1 MPRDM
6 RKEWEN
12 SPAGKFHKKVTV
24 VKHKEKMDRQAEESD
39 HRRGLVIAGLDSAQA
54 AKAVEA
60 ELGKGETVE
69 HPHGSFKTSEQVADE
84 KEKYNEE
91 VANKAAEKFAAA
103 EQKGK
108 DKAARRGKGVGPHP
122 TTDEEALRLQTENEA
137 VGRGEGVDPDH
148 SFGQY
153 TTNDEELQRQADQL
167 AIDQQKLAQ

>member
-1 MPRDM
+1 VPRDM
-6 RKEWEN
+6 RKEWED

-24 VKHKEKMDRQAEESD
+24 VKHKEKMDRQAEERD

-84 KEKYNEE
+84 KEKHNEE

-108 DKAARRGKGVGPHP
+108 DKAARRGKGV
-122 TTDEEALRLQTENEA
+122 
-137 VGRGEGVDPDH
+137 DPDH

-153 TTNDEELQRQADQL
+153 PTNDEEALRLQEVNKYPPDRDDIEEEHDAEIQVQAAEL
-167 AIDQQKLAQ
+167 KATAKK